1 MILRPI
7 EVFLSS
13 FVGFQRY
20 FGMKIGEMIRT
31 TYPGVQTEINLKNF
45 PGIDDKKNEI
55 IKVERKKMQTPSA
68 DSRMPGKETIL
79 VVDDESGPRES
90 LRMILKP
97 LYEVHTASNGREAL
111 ELMRS
116 KDIHVVTLDLN
127 MPGLSGIDVL
137 KEIRKCKPNTE
148 VIVIT
153 GYGTLNNAQ
162 EAIRFG
168 AGDFISKPFN
178 VADIISIVSKS
189 FERRGY
195 TLKIKSL
202 MEQMKSLRSTLQDS

>member
-1 MILRPI
+1 MTW
-7 EVFLSS
+7 
-13 FVGFQRY
+13 
-20 FGMKIGEMIRT
+20 T
-31 TYPGVQTEINLKNF
+31 TFPGVQTEINLKNF
-45 PGIDDKKNEI
+45 PGIDDEKNKI
-55 IKVERKKMQTPSA
+55 INVERKIMESLSTDPRKP
-68 DSRMPGKETIL
+68 KETIL

-137 KEIRKCKPNTE
+137 KEIRKLKPNTE